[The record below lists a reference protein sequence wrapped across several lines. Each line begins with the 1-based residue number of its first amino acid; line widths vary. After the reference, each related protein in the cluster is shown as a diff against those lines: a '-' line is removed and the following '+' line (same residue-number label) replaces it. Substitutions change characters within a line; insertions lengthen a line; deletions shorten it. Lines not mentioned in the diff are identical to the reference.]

1 MKTLFFLL
9 PLIGALTGWV
19 IITVSLKIL
28 FWPRNP
34 ARTPFNFTF
43 QGVLPKKQVELAEG
57 IGEIVKTQIRFAVT
71 DDSGVAPEIL
81 ERLTGVVVDA
91 ARERLNDRIPALV
104 PKGIKYKI
112 AGIVEDII
120 RREIPG
126 FVDTLADQMRNEKES
141 ETDICRWAEERIRE
155 YDLSELET
163 KISSAGETR
172 GLKLGAAAIGFIS
185 GLIQLFVV
193 WLVLA

>member
-126 FVDTLADQMRNEKES
+126 FVDTLADHMRNEKECES
-141 ETDICRWAEERIRE
+141 DICRWAEERIRE